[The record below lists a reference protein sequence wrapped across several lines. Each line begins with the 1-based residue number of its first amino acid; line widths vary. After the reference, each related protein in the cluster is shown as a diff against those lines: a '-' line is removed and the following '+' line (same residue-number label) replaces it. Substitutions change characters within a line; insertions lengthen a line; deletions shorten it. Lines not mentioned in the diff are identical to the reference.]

1 MRKDKFVQ
9 LLVMFSIF
17 VATCLFYSCAKK
29 KDYIL
34 ADNGSS
40 SYKIVLAKDAS
51 TSEKHAAK
59 ELQHFIHMATNA
71 MLPIVDEG
79 ENANQNGQR
88 IFVGAGDLAKN
99 VLSEKN
105 AFEPDKWKKLG
116 DEGFII
122 RTIPTAAETPDIV
135 IAGARQRGTMFGVY
149 TFLEHLGFRWYTNR
163 QTWYPDGKV
172 LRVPALDE
180 TEVPALLYRYPSLYE
195 AFDPAWGARNRIN
208 SRLDETRGGSV
219 SLQAHHSFERLV
231 PPSLFKQH
239 PEYFPLIG
247 GKRVTG
253 YVQRCLTAPGIVEL
267 TAKNMIKWMDD
278 NPQQKYFALGQN
290 DYENYCMCPEC
301 SKIMEEEGSPA
312 GLYIQFV
319 NKVAEIVEKKH
330 PDKFIITFA
339 YAFTE
344 KPPKFTK
351 PRHNV
356 FIQLAPIDI
365 CVSHPFTSC
374 SDPGSEK
381 FRERLDGW
389 SKLTDRMSVWHYV
402 TNFRNLLMPFPDFKE
417 FTADI
422 KTYHQKG
429 VRGIFFQG
437 SGGHGPGSGDADL
450 RAWVMARMLWNP
462 YQDADKLVNE
472 YLHGVY
478 GKAFKPMRAY
488 YDLMHEQVA
497 APDRHLHVFD
507 KITEEMWPESVVSKM
522 EKLHEQAL
530 DLAQGDTTATYYIKK
545 NRLAATYLRLML
557 NSGRLEV
564 KNGEY
569 VPVGNT
575 ITLKDYDRFV
585 EDLKQFNVREL
596 REESRD
602 AKLLHMI
609 GQRLKRHEIVSIENK
624 DIRLDVV
631 PDLGGRI
638 VRLVYKKSGTNIIN
652 LLDPTE
658 NFYPVCGGYDEMT
671 AWKWRGT
678 GFANS
683 YEAKM
688 HGNSLTLMQKKP
700 EAFISHYDTGLR
712 FIRKITL
719 PESGARV
726 HFSSSII
733 NENKSAKTFKLVC
746 RMVVNADH
754 DKAVLKARTNDGSFI
769 TPLSSDPEKPGRFY
783 GENKPSGVWRLEHI
797 LDDLTI
803 EHHFDSNQVVACHF
817 SDEENNNMAKME
829 IHTEEQEVAP
839 GGKISMEHEWII
851 NQFKNILK

>member
-1 MRKDKFVQ
+1 MQKSV
-9 LLVMFSIF
+9 LLQISFFYPLFIIV
-17 VATCLFYSCAKK
+17 CLINSCGEK
-29 KDYIL
+29 KDFVL
-34 ADNGSS
+34 VSHGAS
-40 SYKIVLAKDAS
+40 SYKIVLSKEAS
-51 TSEKHAAK
+51 MSEKHAAK
-59 ELQHFIHMATNA
+59 ELQHFIRMATNA
-71 MLPIVDEG
+71 TLPIVDEN
-79 ENANQNGQR
+79 ERFAREPQR
-88 IFVGAGDLAKN
+88 IFVGAGDLLKSVFPAN
-99 VLSEKN
+99 EE
-105 AFEPDKWKKLG
+105 FEQDEWQKLG

-122 RTIPTAAETPDIV
+122 RTFSTGEDAPDVV
-135 IAGARQRGTMFGVY
+135 IAGARQRGTMYGVY

-163 QTWYPDGKV
+163 RTWYPDEDI
-172 LRVPALDE
+172 LRVPTLDE
-180 TEVPALLYRYPSLYE
+180 KEIPAFIYRYPYIYE
-195 AFDPAWGARNRIN
+195 AFDLDWGARNRIN

-219 SLQAHHSFERLV
+219 SLQAHHTFERLV

-239 PEYFPLIG
+239 PDYFPLIG

-267 TAKNMIKWMDD
+267 TAKNMIKWMDSK
-278 NPQQKYFALGQN
+278 PQQKYFALGQN
-290 DYENYCMCPEC
+290 DYENYCMCPNC
-301 SKIMEEEGSPA
+301 SKIMKEEGSPA
-312 GLYIQFV
+312 GLYIQYV

-330 PDKFIITFA
+330 PDKYIITFA
-339 YAFTE
+339 YSFTE
-344 KPPKFTK
+344 KPPITVK

-374 SDPGSEK
+374 SDPASEK

-389 SKLTDRMSVWHYV
+389 SRLTNRMSVWHYV
-402 TNFRNLLMPFPDFKE
+402 TDFRNLLMPFPDFKE

-462 YQDADKLVNE
+462 YQDANRLVNE

-488 YDLMHEQVA
+488 YDLMHEQVS

-507 KITEEMWPESVVSKM
+507 KVTEEMWPESVISQM
-522 EKLHEQAL
+522 EKQHQQAL
-530 DLAQGDTTATYYIKK
+530 DLAQGDETATYYIKK
-545 NRLAATYLRLML
+545 NQLAVTYLRLIL

-575 ITLKDYDRFV
+575 VSLEDYDRFV
-585 EDLKQFNVREL
+585 EDLNQFDVREL

-609 GQRLKRHEIVSIENK
+609 GQRLKKHAIVTIENK
-624 DIRLDVV
+624 DIQLDVV

-638 VRLVYKKSGTNIIN
+638 VRLVYKKSGTNLIN

-671 AWKWRGT
+671 AWKWGGT

-683 YEAKM
+683 YEAKVD
-688 HGNSLTLMQKKP
+688 GKSLTLIQKKP
-700 EAFISHYDTGLR
+700 ESFVSHYNTGLR

-733 NENKSAKTFKLVC
+733 NENKVAKTYKLVC
-746 RMVVNADH
+746 RMFINTDPE
-754 DKAVLKARTNDGSFI
+754 KAVLKARANDGSFI
-769 TPLSSDPEKPGRFY
+769 TPVSSDPEKTGRYY
-783 GENKPSGVWRLEHI
+783 GANKPVGIWRLEHI

-803 EHHFDSNQVVACHF
+803 EHHFDKNQVVSCRY
-817 SDEENNNMAKME
+817 SDSEKLKMASME
-829 IHTEEQEVAP
+829 IHTEEQEVPP
-839 GGKISMEHEWII
+839 GSKISMEHEWII
-851 NQFKNILK
+851 NLDSLD

>member
-1 MRKDKFVQ
+1 MKKSV
-9 LLVMFSIF
+9 LLTLSFF
-17 VATCLFYSCAKK
+17 YPLFIIVFLINACGEK
-29 KDYIL
+29 KDFIL
-34 ADNGSS
+34 VNHGES
-40 SYKIVLAKDAS
+40 SYKIVLSKEAS
-51 TSEKHAAK
+51 MSEKHAAK

-71 MLPIVDEG
+71 TLPIVDEN
-79 ENANQNGQR
+79 EISAREPQR
-88 IFVGAGDLAKN
+88 IFVGASDLLKSIFPAN
-99 VLSEKN
+99 EE
-105 AFEPDKWKKLG
+105 FEQVEWQKLE
-116 DEGFII
+116 DEGFIL
-122 RTIPTAAETPDIV
+122 RTFSTGAEAPEVV
-135 IAGARQRGTMFGVY
+135 IAGARQRGTMYGVY

-163 QTWYPDGKV
+163 RTWYPDEDI
-172 LRVPALDE
+172 LRVPTLDE
-180 TEVPALLYRYPSLYE
+180 KEIPAFLYRYPYIYE
-195 AFDPAWGARNRIN
+195 AFDLDWGARNRIN
-208 SRLDETRGGSV
+208 SRLDENRGGSV
-219 SLQAHHSFERLV
+219 SLQAHHTFERLI

-239 PEYFPLIG
+239 PDYFPLIG

-267 TAKNMIKWMDD
+267 TAKNMIKWMDSE
-278 NPQQKYFALGQN
+278 PLQKYFALGQN
-290 DYENYCMCPEC
+290 DYENYCMCPNC

-312 GLYIQFV
+312 GLYIQYV

-330 PDKFIITFA
+330 PDKYIITFA
-339 YAFTE
+339 YSFTE
-344 KPPKFTK
+344 KPPKFVK

-374 SDPGSEK
+374 SDPASEK

-389 SKLTDRMSVWHYV
+389 SRLTDRMSVWHYV
-402 TNFRNLLMPFPDFKE
+402 TDFRNLLMPFPDFKE

-462 YQDADKLVNE
+462 YQDANKLVNE

-478 GKAFKPMRAY
+478 GKAFKPMRDY
-488 YDLMHEQVA
+488 YDLMHAQVS

-507 KITEEMWPESVVSKM
+507 KVTAEMWPESVVSQM
-522 EKLHEQAL
+522 EKFHIQAL
-530 DLAQGDTTATYYIKK
+530 DLAKGDETATYYIKK
-545 NRLAATYLRLML
+545 NRLAVTYLRLML

-575 ITLKDYDRFV
+575 VSLEDYDRFV
-585 EDLKQFNVREL
+585 EDLNQFDVREL

-602 AKLLHMI
+602 AKFIHMI
-609 GQRLKRHEIVSIENK
+609 GQRFVKHAIVTIENK
-624 DIRLDVV
+624 DIQLDVV

-638 VRLVYKKSGTNIIN
+638 VRLVYKKSGTNLIN

-671 AWKWRGT
+671 AWKWGGT

-683 YEAKM
+683 YEAKVE
-688 HGNSLTLMQKKP
+688 GKSLILIQKKP
-700 EAFISHYDTGLR
+700 EAFISNYNTGLR

-733 NENKSAKTFKLVC
+733 NENKIAKTYKLVC
-746 RMVVNADH
+746 RMFINADPE
-754 DKAVLKARTNDGSFI
+754 KAELKARANDGSFI
-769 TPLSSDPEKPGRFY
+769 TPVSSDPEKAGKYY
-783 GENKPSGVWRLEHI
+783 GANKPVGVWRLEHI
-797 LDDLTI
+797 LDNLTV
-803 EHHFDSNQVVACHF
+803 EHHFDKNQVVSCLY
-817 SDEENNNMAKME
+817 SDSEKLNMASME
-829 IHTEEQEVAP
+829 IHTEEQEVPP
-839 GGKISMEHEWII
+839 GGKISMEHEWLI
-851 NQFKNILK
+851 NPESLD